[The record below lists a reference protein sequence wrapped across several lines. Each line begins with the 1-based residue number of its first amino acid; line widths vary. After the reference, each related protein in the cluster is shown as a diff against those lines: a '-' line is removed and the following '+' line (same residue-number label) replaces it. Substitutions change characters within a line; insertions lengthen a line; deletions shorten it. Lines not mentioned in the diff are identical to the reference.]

1 MRATMLQRKVTLRG
15 YASVIDGKGEFYV
28 VETVNCTRFTP
39 GQYVTLLQMRELIAD
54 GVNVVVKR
62 K

>member
-1 MRATMLQRKVTLRG
+1 MANMLKRKVTLRG
-15 YASVIDGKGEFYV
+15 YASVIDGKGEFCV
-28 VETVNCTRFTP
+28 VETVNCTRFMP
-39 GQYVTLLQMRELIAD
+39 GQYVTLVQMRDLIAD